1 MRMDIQGRCAEILS
15 SDGRRRL
22 AIYNRG
28 DLRYVIVEERV
39 QSYEAGDEWNPVAV
53 PFPTD
58 ENWEPCWL
66 IHVHPLDGLYGTV
79 DDAIKEAR
87 LLLASDS

>member
-15 SDGRRRL
+15 SDGLRRL

-28 DLRYVIVEERV
+28 DLRYVLVEERV
-39 QSYEAGDEWNPVAV
+39 RSYEAGDEWNPAAV

-58 ENWEPCWL
+58 GNWKSFWVIE
-66 IHVHPLDGLYGTV
+66 VDPLNGLYGTV
-79 DDAIKEAR
+79 EDAVKAAR
-87 LLLASDS
+87 LLLANER